1 MTDTDSTA
9 QPDKTPATQP
19 GDRPPAEPTAPEAT
33 PEAPPA
39 ARPEPMPEAT
49 ADPPADLTAEP
60 GPPTGTGAGGSDAPR
75 TLIGAQD
82 SAAINASLAALAAGT
97 VRLAP

>member
-1 MTDTDSTA
+1 MTDSDTNPQADTE
-9 QPDKTPATQP
+9 QEPDTKAADGRATEAGQTTP
-19 GDRPPAEPTAPEAT
+19 ETAPET
-33 PEAPPA
+33 APPVS
-39 ARPEPMPEAT
+39 
-49 ADPPADLTAEP
+49 TAETA
-60 GPPTGTGAGGSDAPR
+60 PPTGTGAGASDAPR

>member
-9 QPDKTPATQP
+9 QPDKTPATQT
-19 GDRPPAEPTAPEAT
+19 GDRPPTEPTAPEAT

-49 ADPPADLTAEP
+49 ADPTAEP